1 MTTDA
6 TASLDEID
14 TAVANVTPR
23 LTPDEQPTP
32 STGSD
37 GTIQRRGT

>member
-23 LTPDEQPTP
+23 LTLTSSQNPAQDWTVQ
-32 STGSD
+32 SK
-37 GTIQRRGT
+37 RRGT